1 MIWLS
6 LVLRVLHVVT
16 GVFWAGTS
24 FFVVLLLQPFAE
36 RSGMEGERFVGR
48 LFTEGNLTRAF
59 AIAGGLTIVFG
70 LGLLAIVSG
79 GFSPGWF
86 ASHFGGS
93 ITLGAIAAIA
103 AAIVGG
109 ITGRSGQRLVAF
121 ACSIEAGGAPPS
133 LEQRAQID
141 ALRGRLKAFS
151 RASAVLLLI
160 AVLAMS
166 ASRYAG

>member
-1 MIWLS
+1 MAWLS
-6 LVLRVLHVVT
+6 LVLRVLHILT

-36 RSGMEGERFVGR
+36 RNGSEGERFLGR

-59 AIAGGLTIVFG
+59 AISGGLTIVLG

-103 AAIVGG
+103 AAVLGG
-109 ITGRSGQRLVAF
+109 ISGRTGEQLVAL
-121 ACSIEAGGAPPS
+121 AGSIETGGDPPTP
-133 LEQRAQID
+133 EQLAQID
-141 ALRGRLKAFS
+141 ALRGKLKTFS
-151 RASAVLLLI
+151 RTSAVLLLI

-166 ASRYAG
+166 AARYAG